1 MPKRLTIT
9 VPHALGAAEVR
20 RRIDLHMDWAFRR
33 LEAEKIRVEAGDWL
47 GNRRAFSGS
56 GYGQTARVAI
66 QVADDALESRGAG
79 ALDGEP
85 VRARHRVGRAP
96 LCRAPPVRR
105 GRLTRDAAVAR
116 PRGADRDG
124 DRSVNARGAVVARSR
139 RG

>member
-33 LEAEKIRVEAGDWL
+33 LEAEKIRVEAEDWL

-66 QVADDALESRGAG
+66 QVADDALEVE
-79 ALDGEP
+79 ALVPWMASLLPPGIESGGGHDGW
-85 VRARHRVGRAP
+85 GRP
-96 LCRAPPVRR
+96 L
-105 GRLTRDAAVAR
+105 
-116 PRGADRDG
+116 
-124 DRSVNARGAVVARSR
+124 
-139 RG
+139 